1 MFDLIL
7 KTAGVA
13 FVFAA
18 PVLVYFFV
26 LDRPD
31 ERKSLPRSSASRDA
45 RIGHNN

>member
-1 MFDLIL
+1 MFDVIL
-7 KTAGVA
+7 KIAGVA
-13 FVFAA
+13 FGFAA

-31 ERKSLPRSSASRDA
+31 ERKSPPRSSASRDA